1 MKAIFLLVVTVF
13 GLPLIVL
20 SQEEGRKGP
29 VHFKVELENDSIVV
43 LRIRLDPHEK
53 TPMHQVTPRV
63 VVWLTDSHLRD
74 TFADGKTIE
83 LRRSAGTTEWIPAQ
97 EHSGENLS
105 DKPIEFIAIVP
116 KEISGRAKNK
126 STFH

>member
-1 MKAIFLLVVTVF
+1 MKAIATLVLIVF
-13 GLPLIVL
+13 SLPLVA
-20 SQEEGRKGP
+20 SAHEGVHQEP

-53 TPMHQVTPRV
+53 TPMHEVSPRV

-105 DKPIEFIAIVP
+105 DTPIEFVAIVP
-116 KEISGRAKNK
+116 KEKSRRAKNK
-126 STFH
+126 STSH

>member
-1 MKAIFLLVVTVF
+1 L
-13 GLPLIVL
+13 
-20 SQEEGRKGP
+20 
-29 VHFKVELENDSIVV
+29 KVELANDSIVV

-53 TPMHQVTPRV
+53 TPMHEVSPRV
-63 VVWLTDSHLRD
+63 VVWLTDAHLRD
-74 TFADGKTIE
+74 TFADGKTSEI
-83 LRRSAGTTEWIPAQ
+83 RRGAGTTEWIPAQ